1 MSPPQVPA
9 AHEKQ
14 DGVLLLAPRGPEPP
28 EQRWVSRGREG
39 LALSSLGPRG
49 RRMSCLS
56 IGYGTESVLAFLEV
70 RSFSLLL
77 SGWSW
82 NPRLSAART
91 LGWVGTVGTRAGPPQ
106 PCLTLAQPCELLGFY
121 SHRV

>member
-39 LALSSLGPRG
+39 LALSSLGSPWQEDVASVFPVHAFNRVRNRIG
-49 RRMSCLS
+49 PCFSRSEVLLAPSVWVVLEPPSECCPHPGMG
-56 IGYGTESVLAFLEV
+56 GYGGH
-70 RSFSLLL
+70 
-77 SGWSW
+77 SGWAASAMS
-82 NPRLSAART
+82 NP
-91 LGWVGTVGTRAGPPQ
+91 GPA
-106 PCLTLAQPCELLGFY
+106 L
-121 SHRV
+121 